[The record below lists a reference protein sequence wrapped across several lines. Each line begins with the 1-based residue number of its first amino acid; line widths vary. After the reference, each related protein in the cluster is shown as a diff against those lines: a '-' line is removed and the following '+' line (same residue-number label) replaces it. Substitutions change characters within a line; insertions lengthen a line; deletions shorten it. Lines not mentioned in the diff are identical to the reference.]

1 MMRERRMRMRNKS
14 LEREDVDLDKSSAFC
29 VVERVYGYGFM
40 SLRICNDTSQC
51 LRYFF
56 YMQIRQL
63 VEEMDLISHIF
74 NLFLAS
80 C

>member
-1 MMRERRMRMRNKS
+1 MRNKS
-14 LEREDVDLDKSSAFC
+14 LEGWDVDLDKSPAFC

-56 YMQIRQL
+56 LYANQTTCRGDGL
-63 VEEMDLISHIF
+63 DISYF
-74 NLFLAS
+74 
-80 C
+80 